1 MRLLLLYKI
10 VVKIFL
16 ISPSILLNLS
26 KLKAQPA
33 HKAAN
38 DSDAY
43 YHEKYRF
50 VYRREYF
57 IKRSYRY
64 SDFENKKINIYR
76 FDVTTIPDSIPIQLI
91 DYARG
96 QKFVLPVK
104 GFKTSGFGPRD
115 LMGSTFHYGTDLGLQ
130 LGDTVYAA
138 LDGIVRITR
147 NDRYG
152 YGNFV
157 VISHK
162 EGLESLYGHLEEIL
176 IKPGQVV
183 KAGAPIGLGGSTG
196 KSTGPHLHFEFRFMG
211 QQFDPEHILSF
222 KTKNL
227 KSPTIH
233 IKQEWFAHLA
243 GFKKATYHIVQDGDT
258 LEEIADKYDTSIK
271 KICTLNQIKGDE
283 DLLSGIKLK
292 VK

>member
-1 MRLLLLYKI
+1 ML
-10 VVKIFL
+10 L
-16 ISPSILLNLS
+16 ISPAILFKLGH
-26 KLKAQPA
+26 LKAQLS
-33 HKAAN
+33 HKGAN

-43 YHEKYRF
+43 YHPKYRF

-57 IKRSYRY
+57 INRFYRY

-76 FDVTTIPDSIPIQLI
+76 FDVTTIPDSVPIQLI

-104 GFKTSGFGPRD
+104 GIKTSGFGPRD
-115 LMGSTFHYGTDLGLQ
+115 LMGSTFHYGTDLSLE

-138 LDGIVRITR
+138 LDGIVRVTR
-147 NDRYG
+147 NDKYG

-227 KSPTIH
+227 KSPTIY
-233 IKQEWFAHLA
+233 IRQEWFSHLA
-243 GFKKATYHIVQDGDT
+243 GFKKATYHTVQDGDT